1 MKGVYEL
8 IYHAALCKMQYLS
21 DDARGPKITPGHFR
35 GKENLVHSAF
45 VSRQSQFPPSVL
57 SVTFWVFCMSS
68 LDKQGQT
75 TGGIRPVNR

>member
-21 DDARGPKITPGHFR
+21 DDARGPKITPGYFR

-45 VSRQSQFPPSVL
+45 VSRQSQFPPSVVSNFL
-57 SVTFWVFCMSS
+57 GVLHEQF
-68 LDKQGQT
+68 GQT
-75 TGGIRPVNR
+75 RPNNRRDQTG